1 MEAVAKNTEEKPENC
16 QKMMMSQKPREE
28 RITRR
33 HEHSHKLN
41 AAERSSHTK
50 EEPKVSIVFG
60 NLEVTN
66 IFYRKFWW
74 SNEVRKSYDGELKR
88 R

>member
-16 QKMMMSQKPREE
+16 QKTMMSQKPREE

-41 AAERSSHTK
+41 AAERSSRTK
-50 EEPKVSIVFG
+50 E
-60 NLEVTN
+60 
-66 IFYRKFWW
+66 
-74 SNEVRKSYDGELKR
+74 
-88 R
+88 